1 MYSSMLKRATLT
13 AAVLVLASCG
23 LFSKDKIQLD
33 GERIS
38 VLDTEVKLR
47 PDYREGEVRVMLPR
61 PVRNASWTQNGGNS
75 QHLMKHLETG
85 NKLQGFWDSGFG
97 AGNSHRDYLIAEPVI
112 AYKVVFAID
121 AEAVVSA
128 YRLDSGEKIWKQRLK
143 PLVRED
149 KSIAIKGAGIAEYD
163 KKIYATT
170 GFGGVFALDMM
181 TGKKIWF
188 FNAQTPVR
196 IAPTVNGG
204 KVFVQTIDNTLIA
217 LDASNGS
224 ELWRYKSAM
233 EQTTLVGGA
242 SPAYDP
248 EKDLLVAAFSN
259 GELRAFKASTGSPLW
274 SDWLVSRTRSNSLA
288 NINAVKA
295 NPVIDKEVVYAVGHN
310 NVLVAID
317 IRTGARIWER
327 EIGSTNQPWVAGKF
341 MFVLSNDH
349 DLLAIETKTG
359 KIVWNTKIPLGTDSD
374 DKSGVFVSGP
384 VLADNRL
391 LVATSNGYAFAVS
404 PYTGKIMSFVTLDD
418 GVEVSPIVAD
428 GIMVI
433 TTNDA
438 DLVAYK

>member
-1 MYSSMLKRATLT
+1 MYSSMLKKATLAT
-13 AAVLVLASCG
+13 AVLLLASCG
-23 LFSKDKIQLD
+23 LFSKDKIKLD
-33 GERIS
+33 GDRIS

-47 PDYREGEVRVMLPR
+47 PDYREGEVRIMLPR
-61 PVRNASWTQNGGNS
+61 PVRNNSWTQSGGNS

-85 NKLQGFWDSGFG
+85 NKLQGFWDTGFG

-121 AEAVVSA
+121 ADAIVSA
-128 YRLDSGEKIWKQRLK
+128 YRLDSGKQIWKQRLK

-149 KSIAIKGAGIAEYD
+149 KSVAIKGAGIAEYD
-163 KKIYATT
+163 RKIYAAT

-181 TGKKIWF
+181 TGKKLWF
-188 FNAQTPVR
+188 YNAQTPMR
-196 IAPTVNGG
+196 IAPTVNAG

-217 LDASNGS
+217 LDAANGS
-224 ELWRYKSAM
+224 ELWRYKSAI

-248 EKDLLVAAFSN
+248 EKDLVVAAFSN

-288 NINAVKA
+288 NINAIKA
-295 NPVIDKEVVYAVGHN
+295 NPVIDREVVYAVGHN
-310 NVLVAID
+310 NILVAID
-317 IRTGARIWER
+317 IRTGSRIWER

-349 DLLAIETKTG
+349 DLLAIETKSG

-374 DKSGVFVSGP
+374 DKAGVFVTGP

-428 GIMVI
+428 GITVI

-438 DLVAYK
+438 DLIAYK

>member
-1 MYSSMLKRATLT
+1 MYSSMLKKATLAT
-13 AAVLVLASCG
+13 AVLLLASCG
-23 LFSKDKIQLD
+23 LFSKDKIKLD
-33 GERIS
+33 GDRIS

-47 PDYREGEVRVMLPR
+47 PDYREGEVRIMLPR
-61 PVRNASWTQNGGNS
+61 PVRNTSWTQSGGNS

-85 NKLQGFWDSGFG
+85 NKLQGFWDTGFG

-121 AEAVVSA
+121 ADAIVSA
-128 YRLDSGEKIWKQRLK
+128 YRLDSGKQIWKQRLK
-143 PLVRED
+143 PLIRED

-163 KKIYATT
+163 RKIYATT
-170 GFGGVFALDMM
+170 GFGGVFALDML
-181 TGKKIWF
+181 TGKKLWF
-188 FNAQTPVR
+188 YNAQTPMR
-196 IAPTVNGG
+196 IAPTVNAG

-217 LDASNGS
+217 LDAANGN

-248 EKDLLVAAFSN
+248 EKDLVVAAFSN

-288 NINAVKA
+288 NINAIKA
-295 NPVIDKEVVYAVGHN
+295 NPVIDREVVYAVGHN
-310 NVLVAID
+310 NILVAID
-317 IRTGARIWER
+317 IRTGSRIWER

-349 DLLAIETKTG
+349 DLLAIEAKSG

-374 DKSGVFVSGP
+374 DKAGVFVTGP

-428 GIMVI
+428 GITVI

-438 DLVAYK
+438 DLIAYK

>member
-1 MYSSMLKRATLT
+1 MYSSMLKKATLAT
-13 AAVLVLASCG
+13 AVLLLASCG
-23 LFSKDKIQLD
+23 LFSKDKIKLD
-33 GERIS
+33 GDRIS

-47 PDYREGEVRVMLPR
+47 PDYREGEVRIMLPR
-61 PVRNASWTQNGGNS
+61 PVRNTSWTQSGGNS

-85 NKLQGFWDSGFG
+85 NKLQGFWDTGFG

-121 AEAVVSA
+121 ADAIVSA
-128 YRLDSGEKIWKQRLK
+128 YRLDSGKQIWKQRLK
-143 PLVRED
+143 PLIRED

-163 KKIYATT
+163 RKIYATT
-170 GFGGVFALDMM
+170 GFGGVFALDML
-181 TGKKIWF
+181 TGKKLWF
-188 FNAQTPVR
+188 YNAQTPMR
-196 IAPTVNGG
+196 IAPTVNAG

-217 LDASNGS
+217 LDAANGS

-248 EKDLLVAAFSN
+248 EKDLVVAAFSN

-288 NINAVKA
+288 NINAIKA
-295 NPVIDKEVVYAVGHN
+295 NPVIDREVVYAVGHN
-310 NVLVAID
+310 NILVAID
-317 IRTGARIWER
+317 IRTGSRIWER

-349 DLLAIETKTG
+349 DLLAIEAKSG

-374 DKSGVFVSGP
+374 DKAGVFVTGP

-428 GIMVI
+428 GITVI

-438 DLVAYK
+438 DLIAYK